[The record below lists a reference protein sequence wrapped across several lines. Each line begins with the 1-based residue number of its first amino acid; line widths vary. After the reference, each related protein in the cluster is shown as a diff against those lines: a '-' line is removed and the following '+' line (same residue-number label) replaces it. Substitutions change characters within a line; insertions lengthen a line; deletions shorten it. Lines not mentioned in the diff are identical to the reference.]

1 MKELKNISLLPYN
14 TFGIDAKAKLFIE
27 YYSLDELRQVLKEHK
42 GEQILHIGQGSNLLF
57 TSDFNGVILHSGMAR
72 AKFLDDETVE
82 AQNGL
87 RLDDMIAQLT
97 DMGYSGLE
105 KLSLIPGEVGASA
118 VQNVG
123 AYGCEAKDVIVR
135 VNTLNVETLEE
146 RVFTNEECRFGYRD
160 SIFKHE
166 LKGKYIVTSVVY
178 KVKPGDATKTREEI
192 IATRMAKLPTVGEV
206 GSAGSFFMNPFVPEE
221 KVNELLK
228 LYPDMPHYPVGAPS
242 VNQRSV
248 CDGES
253 GGTSCPV
260 DLAER
265 YQHHNLVAEREKIPA
280 AWLIEQCGWKGK
292 TLGGAQV
299 WPKQPLVIV
308 NANNAT
314 PEDIIALAARIRD
327 CVKDIFGIEISPEV
341 IYI

>member
-1 MKELKNISLLPYN
+1 MNININHQIPN

-27 YYSLDELRQVLKEHK
+27 YYSLDELRQVLTEHR
-42 GEQILHIGQGSNLLF
+42 GERILHIGQGSNLLF
-57 TSDFNGVILHSGMAR
+57 TKDFDGVILHSGMAR

-123 AYGCEAKDVIVR
+123 AYGVEAKDVIIR
-135 VNTLNVETLEE
+135 VHTLNVDTLEE
-146 RVFTNEECRFGYRD
+146 RIFTNAECRFGYRD
-160 SIFKHE
+160 SAFKHE
-166 LKGKYIVTSVVY
+166 LKDKFIVTSVVY
-178 KVKPGDATKTREEI
+178 KVKPGDASKTREEI
-192 IATRMAKLPTVGEV
+192 IQTRMAKLPTVGEV

-221 KVNELLK
+221 QANALLAQ
-228 LYPDMPHYPVGAPS
+228 YPDMPHFETPQGV
-242 VNQRSV
+242 
-248 CDGES
+248 
-253 GGTSCPV
+253 
-260 DLAER
+260 
-265 YQHHNLVAEREKIPA
+265 KIPA

-308 NANNAT
+308 NANHAT
-314 PEDIIALAARIRD
+314 AQDIIDLAAQVSAS
-327 CVKDIFGIEISPEV
+327 VKEKFGITISPEV
-341 IYI
+341 NYI

>member
-1 MKELKNISLLPYN
+1 MNQCENAPIPN
-14 TFGIDAKAKLFIE
+14 TFGMDVKARLFIE
-27 YYSLDELRQVLKEHK
+27 YYFLDELRQVLREHK
-42 GEQILHIGQGSNLLF
+42 GEPFLHIGQGSNLLF
-57 TSDFNGVILHSGMAR
+57 TKDFEGVILHSGMAR
-72 AKFLDDETVE
+72 ARFIDDETVE

-123 AYGCEAKDVIVR
+123 AYGVEAKDVILR
-135 VNTLNVETLEE
+135 VNTINVETLEE

-178 KVKPGDATKTREEI
+178 KVKPGEASKTREEI
-192 IATRMAKLPTVGEV
+192 IQTRMAKLPAVGEV
-206 GSAGSFFMNPFVPEE
+206 GSAGSFFMNPFVSEE
-221 KVNELLK
+221 KANELLK
-228 LYPDMPHYPVGAPS
+228 LYPDMPHFPVGAPS

-265 YQHHNLVAEREKIPA
+265 YQHHNLVAERVKIPA

-308 NANNAT
+308 NADHAT
-314 PEDIIALAARIRD
+314 PEDIIALADAISKS
-327 CVKDIFGIEISPEV
+327 VKDKFGIDIHPEV
-341 IYI
+341 NYI

>member
-27 YYSLDELRQVLKEHK
+27 YYSLDELRQVLNEHK

-57 TSDFNGVILHSGMAR
+57 TCDFNGVILHSGMAR

-123 AYGCEAKDVIVR
+123 AYGVEAKDVIER
-135 VNTLNVETLEE
+135 VYTIDVETLEE
-146 RVFTNEECRFGYRD
+146 RVFSNEECKFGYRD

-192 IATRMAKLPTVGEV
+192 IQTRMAKLPTVGEV
-206 GSAGSFFMNPFVPEE
+206 GSAGSFFMNPFVPED

-228 LYPDMPHYPVGAPS
+228 LYPDMPHYPVG
-242 VNQRSV
+242 
-248 CDGES
+248 
-253 GGTSCPV
+253 
-260 DLAER
+260 
-265 YQHHNLVAEREKIPA
+265 EREKIPA

-308 NANNAT
+308 NANNASAK
-314 PEDIIALAARIRD
+314 DIMELAAAVSTS
-327 CVKDIFGIEISPEV
+327 VKEKFGIDIHPEV
-341 IYI
+341 NYI

>member
-123 AYGCEAKDVIVR
+123 AYGVEAKDVIER
-135 VNTLNVETLEE
+135 VYTINVETLEE

-221 KVNELLK
+221 KANELLAQ
-228 LYPDMPHYPVGAPS
+228 YPDMPHFATPS
-242 VNQRSV
+242 PWGRA
-248 CDGES
+248 GER
-253 GGTSCPV
+253 CV
-260 DLAER
+260 
-265 YQHHNLVAEREKIPA
+265 KIPA

-314 PEDIIALAARIRD
+314 PEDIIALAAQVSAS
-327 CVKDIFGIEISPEV
+327 VKDKFGIDIRPEV
-341 IYI
+341 NYI

>member
-1 MKELKNISLLPYN
+1 MKELKDISLLPYN

-146 RVFTNEECRFGYRD
+146 RVFTNEEFRFGYRD

-206 GSAGSFFMNPFVPEE
+206 GSAGSFFMNPFVPED

-228 LYPDMPHYPVGAPS
+228 LYPDMPHYPV
-242 VNQRSV
+242 
-248 CDGES
+248 
-253 GGTSCPV
+253 
-260 DLAER
+260 
-265 YQHHNLVAEREKIPA
+265 AEREKIPA
-280 AWLIEQCGWKGK
+280 AWLIEQC
-292 TLGGAQV
+292 
-299 WPKQPLVIV
+299 
-308 NANNAT
+308 
-314 PEDIIALAARIRD
+314 
-327 CVKDIFGIEISPEV
+327 
-341 IYI
+341 

>member
-1 MKELKNISLLPYN
+1 MKKYENISLLPYN
-14 TFGIDAKAKLFIE
+14 TFGIDVKARLFIE

-57 TSDFNGVILHSGMAR
+57 TRDFNGVILHSGMAR
-72 AKFLDDETVE
+72 ARFIDDETVE

-87 RLDDMIAQLT
+87 RLDDLIAQLT
-97 DMGYSGLE
+97 DMAYCGME

-123 AYGCEAKDVIVR
+123 AYGVEAKDVIER
-135 VNTLNVETLEE
+135 VYTIDVETQEE
-146 RVFTNEECRFGYRD
+146 RVFSNEECKFGYRD

-178 KVKPGDATKTREEI
+178 KVKPGEASKTREEI
-192 IATRMAKLPTVGEV
+192 IQTRMAKLPTVGEV

-221 KVNELLK
+221 KANELLAQ
-228 LYPDMPHYPVGAPS
+228 YPNMPHFETPSLVG
-242 VNQRSV
+242 RG
-248 CDGES
+248 GE
-253 GGTSCPV
+253 
-260 DLAER
+260 R
-265 YQHHNLVAEREKIPA
+265 FFKIPA

-314 PEDIIALAARIRD
+314 PEDIIALAAQVSAS
-327 CVKDIFGIEISPEV
+327 VKEKFGIDIHPEV
-341 IYI
+341 NYI

>member
-1 MKELKNISLLPYN
+1 MRVVSDISLLPYN

-42 GEQILHIGQGSNLLF
+42 GERMLHIGQGSNLLF
-57 TSDFNGVILHSGMAR
+57 TKDFDGVILHSVMAR

-123 AYGCEAKDVIVR
+123 AYGVEAKDVIER
-135 VNTLNVETLEE
+135 VYTLDVETLEE
-146 RVFTNEECRFGYRD
+146 RVFTNAECKFGYRD
-160 SIFKHE
+160 SAFKHE

-178 KVKPGDATKTREEI
+178 KVKPGDAMKTREEI
-192 IATRMAKLPTVGEV
+192 IETRNGKLPKVGEV
-206 GSAGSFFMNPFVPEE
+206 GSAGSFFMNPFVSEE
-221 KVNELLK
+221 QANELLK
-228 LYPDMPHYPVGAPS
+228 KYPDMPHFDTPQGV
-242 VNQRSV
+242 
-248 CDGES
+248 
-253 GGTSCPV
+253 
-260 DLAER
+260 
-265 YQHHNLVAEREKIPA
+265 KIPA

-308 NANNAT
+308 NANHAT
-314 PEDIIALAARIRD
+314 AQDIMELAAQVSAS
-327 CVKDIFGIEISPEV
+327 VKEKFNISINPEV
-341 IYI
+341 NYI

>member
-1 MKELKNISLLPYN
+1 MTTKENISLLPYN
-14 TFGIDAKAKLFIE
+14 TFGLDAKARLFIE

-57 TSDFNGVILHSGMAR
+57 TKDFDGVILHSGMAR
-72 AKFLDDETVE
+72 ARFLDDETVE

-87 RLDDMIAQLT
+87 RLDDLIAQLT
-97 DMGYSGLE
+97 DMGYCGLE

-123 AYGCEAKDVIVR
+123 AYGCEAKDVILR
-135 VNTLNVETLEE
+135 VNTINVETLEE
-146 RVFTNEECRFGYRD
+146 RVFSNEECKFGYRD

-178 KVKPGDATKTREEI
+178 KVKPGEASKTREEI
-192 IATRMAKLPTVGEV
+192 IQTRMAKLPKVGEV

-221 KVNELLK
+221 QANELLK

-265 YQHHNLVAEREKIPA
+265 YQHHNLVAERVKIPA

-314 PEDIIALAARIRD
+314 PDDIIALAAQVSAS
-327 CVKDIFGIEISPEV
+327 VKEKFGIDIHPEV
-341 IYI
+341 NYI

>member
-1 MKELKNISLLPYN
+1 MRAVSNISLLPYN
-14 TFGIDAKAKLFIE
+14 TFGIDAKARLFIE

-42 GEQILHIGQGSNLLF
+42 GERILHIGQGSNLLF
-57 TSDFNGVILHSGMAR
+57 TKDFDGVILHSGMAR

-87 RLDDMIAQLT
+87 RLDDLIAQLT
-97 DMGYSGLE
+97 DMNYSGME

-123 AYGCEAKDVIVR
+123 AYGCEAKDVIER
-135 VNTLNVETLEE
+135 VYTLDVETLEE
-146 RVFTNEECRFGYRD
+146 RVFTNEECKFGYRD
-160 SIFKHE
+160 SAFKHE

-192 IATRMAKLPTVGEV
+192 IETRNGKLPKVGEV

-221 KVNELLK
+221 QANELLK
-228 LYPDMPHYPVGAPS
+228 LYPDMPHFETPQGV
-242 VNQRSV
+242 
-248 CDGES
+248 
-253 GGTSCPV
+253 
-260 DLAER
+260 
-265 YQHHNLVAEREKIPA
+265 KIPA

-292 TLGGAQV
+292 TLGGAKV

-308 NANNAT
+308 NANHAT
-314 PEDIIALAARIRD
+314 AQDIIDLAAAVSAS
-327 CVKDIFGIEISPEV
+327 VKEKFNITINPEV
-341 IYI
+341 NYI

>member
-123 AYGCEAKDVIVR
+123 AYGVEAKDVIER
-135 VNTLNVETLEE
+135 VYTINVETLEE

-166 LKGKYIVTSVVY
+166 LKGNYIVTSVVY

-221 KVNELLK
+221 KANELLSQ
-228 LYPDMPHYPVGAPS
+228 YPDMPHFETPS
-242 VNQRSV
+242 PWGRA
-248 CDGES
+248 GER
-253 GGTSCPV
+253 CV
-260 DLAER
+260 
-265 YQHHNLVAEREKIPA
+265 KIPA

-308 NANNAT
+308 NANNASAK
-314 PEDIIALAARIRD
+314 DIMELAAAVRAS
-327 CVKDIFGIEISPEV
+327 VKEKFGIDIHPEV
-341 IYI
+341 NYI

>member
-1 MKELKNISLLPYN
+1 MKVERNISLLPYN

-42 GEQILHIGQGSNLLF
+42 GGRMLHIGQGSNLLF
-57 TSDFNGVILHSGMAR
+57 TKDFDGVILHSGMAR
-72 AKFLDDETVE
+72 ARFLDDETVE

-87 RLDDMIAQLT
+87 RLDDLIAQLT
-97 DMGYSGLE
+97 DMGYCGME

-123 AYGCEAKDVIVR
+123 AYGCEAKDVIER
-135 VNTLNVETLEE
+135 VYTIDVETLEE
-146 RVFTNEECRFGYRD
+146 RVFSNAECKFGYRD
-160 SIFKHE
+160 SAFKHE

-178 KVKPGDATKTREEI
+178 KVKPGEATKTREEI
-192 IATRMAKLPTVGEV
+192 IETRNGKLPKVGEI

-221 KVNELLK
+221 QANALLVQ
-228 LYPDMPHYPVGAPS
+228 YPDMPHFDTPQGV
-242 VNQRSV
+242 
-248 CDGES
+248 
-253 GGTSCPV
+253 
-260 DLAER
+260 
-265 YQHHNLVAEREKIPA
+265 KIPA

-308 NANNAT
+308 NANHAT
-314 PEDIIALAARIRD
+314 AQDIMDLAAQVSESVFEKFNI
-327 CVKDIFGIEISPEV
+327 KISPEV
-341 IYI
+341 NYI

>member
-1 MKELKNISLLPYN
+1 MRAVSNISLLPYN
-14 TFGIDAKAKLFIE
+14 TFGIDAKARLFIE

-42 GEQILHIGQGSNLLF
+42 GERILHIGQGSNLLF
-57 TSDFNGVILHSGMAR
+57 TKDFDGVILHSGMAR

-87 RLDDMIAQLT
+87 RLDDLIAQLT
-97 DMGYSGLE
+97 DMNYSGME

-123 AYGCEAKDVIVR
+123 AYGCEAKDVIER
-135 VNTLNVETLEE
+135 VYTLDVETLEE
-146 RVFTNEECRFGYRD
+146 RVFTNEECKFGYRD
-160 SIFKHE
+160 SAFKHE

-178 KVKPGDATKTREEI
+178 KVKPGDASKTREEI
-192 IATRMAKLPTVGEV
+192 IETRNGKLPKVGEV

-221 KVNELLK
+221 QANELLK
-228 LYPDMPHYPVGAPS
+228 LYPDMPHFETPQGV
-242 VNQRSV
+242 
-248 CDGES
+248 
-253 GGTSCPV
+253 
-260 DLAER
+260 
-265 YQHHNLVAEREKIPA
+265 KIPA

-299 WPKQPLVIV
+299 WSKQPLVIV

-314 PEDIIALAARIRD
+314 AQDIIDLAAAVSAS
-327 CVKDIFGIEISPEV
+327 VKEKFNITINPEV
-341 IYI
+341 NYI

>member
-1 MKELKNISLLPYN
+1 MTTKENISLLPYN
-14 TFGIDAKAKLFIE
+14 TFGIDVKARLFIE
-27 YYSLDELRQVLKEHK
+27 YYSLDELRQVLKEHR
-42 GEQILHIGQGSNLLF
+42 GERILHIGQGSNLLF
-57 TSDFNGVILHSGMAR
+57 TKDFDGVILHSGMAR
-72 AKFLDDETVE
+72 ARFLDDETVE

-87 RLDDMIAQLT
+87 RLDDLIAQLT
-97 DMGYSGLE
+97 DMAYCGME

-123 AYGCEAKDVIVR
+123 AYGVEAKDVIER
-135 VNTLNVETLEE
+135 VYTMDVETQEE
-146 RVFTNEECRFGYRD
+146 RVFSNEECKFGYRD

-178 KVKPGDATKTREEI
+178 KVKPGEASKTREEI
-192 IATRMAKLPTVGEV
+192 IQTRMAKLPTVGEV

-221 KVNELLK
+221 QANELLK

-253 GGTSCPV
+253 TRLFPFNGKNRYREKGLV
-260 DLAER
+260 IAER
-265 YQHHNLVAEREKIPA
+265 VKIPA

-308 NANNAT
+308 NANHAT
-314 PEDIIALAARIRD
+314 PEDIIALAAQVSAS
-327 CVKDIFGIEISPEV
+327 VKERFGIDIHPEV
-341 IYI
+341 NYI

>member
-1 MKELKNISLLPYN
+1 MRVVSDISLLPYN

-42 GEQILHIGQGSNLLF
+42 GERVLHIGQGSNLLF
-57 TSDFNGVILHSGMAR
+57 TQDFDGVILHSGMAR
-72 AKFLDDETVE
+72 AKFLDNETVE

-123 AYGCEAKDVIVR
+123 AYGVEAKDVIER
-135 VNTLNVETLEE
+135 VYTIDVESGKE
-146 RVFTNEECRFGYRD
+146 RVFTNAECKFGYRD
-160 SIFKHE
+160 SAFKHE

-192 IATRMAKLPTVGEV
+192 IETRNGKLPKVGEV

-221 KVNELLK
+221 QAKELLK
-228 LYPDMPHYPVGAPS
+228 QYPDMPHFQTPQGV
-242 VNQRSV
+242 
-248 CDGES
+248 
-253 GGTSCPV
+253 
-260 DLAER
+260 
-265 YQHHNLVAEREKIPA
+265 KIPA

-308 NANNAT
+308 NANHASAQ
-314 PEDIIALAARIRD
+314 DIMELAAQVSAS
-327 CVKDIFGIEISPEV
+327 VKEKFNIDIHPEV
-341 IYI
+341 NYI

>member
-14 TFGIDAKAKLFIE
+14 TFGMNAKAKLFIE

-206 GSAGSFFMNPFVPEE
+206 GSAGSFFMNPFVPED

-228 LYPDMPHYPVGAPS
+228 LYPDMPHYP
-242 VNQRSV
+242 
-248 CDGES
+248 
-253 GGTSCPV
+253 
-260 DLAER
+260 
-265 YQHHNLVAEREKIPA
+265 VAEREKIPA

-308 NANNAT
+308 NANNASAK
-314 PEDIIALAARIRD
+314 DIMELAAAVSAS
-327 CVKDIFGIEISPEV
+327 VKEKFGIDIHPEV
-341 IYI
+341 NYI

>member
-1 MKELKNISLLPYN
+1 MVNIPN
-14 TFGIDAKAKLFIE
+14 TFGMDVKARLFIE
-27 YYSLDELRQVLKEHK
+27 YHSLDELREVLREHK
-42 GEQILHIGQGSNLLF
+42 GEPILHIGQGSNLLF
-57 TSDFNGVILHSGMAR
+57 TKDFDGVILHSGMAR
-72 AKFLDDETVE
+72 ARFLDDETVE

-87 RLDDMIAQLT
+87 KLDDMIAQLT

-123 AYGCEAKDVIVR
+123 AYGVEAKDVIER
-135 VNTLNVETLEE
+135 VYTLDVETLEE
-146 RVFTNEECRFGYRD
+146 RVFSNEECRFGYRD

-192 IATRMAKLPTVGEV
+192 IQTRMAKLPTVGEV
-206 GSAGSFFMNPFVPEE
+206 GSAGSFFMNPFVSEE
-221 KVNELLK
+221 KANELLAQ
-228 LYPDMPHYPVGAPS
+228 YPDMPHFPVE
-242 VNQRSV
+242 
-248 CDGES
+248 GER
-253 GGTSCPV
+253 V
-260 DLAER
+260 
-265 YQHHNLVAEREKIPA
+265 KIPA

-308 NANNAT
+308 NANHAT
-314 PEDIIALAARIRD
+314 PDDIIALAAAISKS
-327 CVKDIFGIEISPEV
+327 VKDKFGIELHPEV
-341 IYI
+341 NYI

>member
-1 MKELKNISLLPYN
+1 MVHEQMVNIPN
-14 TFGIDAKAKLFIE
+14 TFGIDAKARFFIE
-27 YYSLDELRQVLKEHK
+27 YHSLDELREVLKEHK
-42 GEQILHIGQGSNLLF
+42 GEPILHIGQGSNLLF
-57 TSDFNGVILHSGMAR
+57 TKDFDGVILHSGMAR
-72 AKFLDDETVE
+72 ARFLDDETVE

-123 AYGCEAKDVIVR
+123 AYGVEAKDVIER
-135 VNTLNVETLEE
+135 VYTLDVETLEE

-178 KVKPGDATKTREEI
+178 KVKPGNATKTREEI
-192 IATRMAKLPTVGEV
+192 IQTRLAKLPAVGEV
-206 GSAGSFFMNPFVPEE
+206 GSAGSFFMNPFVSEE
-221 KVNELLK
+221 KANELLAQ
-228 LYPDMPHYPVGAPS
+228 YPDMPHFPVE
-242 VNQRSV
+242 
-248 CDGES
+248 GER
-253 GGTSCPV
+253 V
-260 DLAER
+260 
-265 YQHHNLVAEREKIPA
+265 KIPA

-308 NANNAT
+308 NANHAT
-314 PEDIIALAARIRD
+314 PDDIIALAAAISKS
-327 CVKDIFGIEISPEV
+327 VKDKFGIELHPEV
-341 IYI
+341 NYI

>member
-1 MKELKNISLLPYN
+1 MQVVSNISLLPYN
-14 TFGIDAKAKLFIE
+14 TFGLDAKAKTFIE
-27 YYSLDELRQVLKEHK
+27 YYSLDELRQALKEHK
-42 GEQILHIGQGSNLLF
+42 GEHILHIGQGSNLLF
-57 TSDFNGVILHSGMAR
+57 THDFNGVILHSGMAR

-87 RLDDMIAQLT
+87 RLDDLIAQLT
-97 DMGYSGLE
+97 DMQYCGLE

-160 SIFKHE
+160 SAFKHE

-178 KVKPGDATKTREEI
+178 HVQKGDATKTREEI

-221 KVNELLK
+221 LANNLLK
-228 LYPDMPHYPVGAPS
+228 QYPDMPHFPS
-242 VNQRSV
+242 PQGV
-248 CDGES
+248 
-253 GGTSCPV
+253 
-260 DLAER
+260 
-265 YQHHNLVAEREKIPA
+265 KIPA

-292 TLGGAQV
+292 KLGGAQV

-308 NANNAT
+308 NADNAK
-314 PEDIIALAARIRD
+314 PEDIINLAAAVSAS
-327 CVKDIFGIEISPEV
+327 VKEKFNITINPEV
-341 IYI
+341 NYI

>member
-1 MKELKNISLLPYN
+1 MIIKENISLLPYN
-14 TFGIDAKAKLFIE
+14 TFGIDAKAKIFVEYGSIE
-27 YYSLDELRQVLKEHK
+27 ELKQVLQQYK
-42 GEQILHIGQGSNLLF
+42 GERILHIGQGSNLLF

-123 AYGCEAKDVIVR
+123 AYGVEAKDVIER
-135 VNTLNVETLEE
+135 VYTIHVDTLEE
-146 RVFTNEECRFGYRD
+146 RVFTNAECKFGYRD
-160 SIFKHE
+160 SAFKHE

-192 IATRMAKLPTVGEV
+192 IQTRMAKLPAVGET
-206 GSAGSFFMNPFVPEE
+206 GSAGSFFMNPFVPEQQADA
-221 KVNELLK
+221 LLK
-228 LYPDMPHYPVGAPS
+228 QYPDMPHFPS
-242 VNQRSV
+242 PQGV
-248 CDGES
+248 
-253 GGTSCPV
+253 
-260 DLAER
+260 
-265 YQHHNLVAEREKIPA
+265 KIPA

-299 WPKQPLVIV
+299 WPKQPLVLV
-308 NANNAT
+308 NAGHASAQ
-314 PEDIIALAARIRD
+314 DIIDLAAAVSAS
-327 CVKDIFGIEISPEV
+327 VKEKFGIDIHPEV
-341 IYI
+341 NYI